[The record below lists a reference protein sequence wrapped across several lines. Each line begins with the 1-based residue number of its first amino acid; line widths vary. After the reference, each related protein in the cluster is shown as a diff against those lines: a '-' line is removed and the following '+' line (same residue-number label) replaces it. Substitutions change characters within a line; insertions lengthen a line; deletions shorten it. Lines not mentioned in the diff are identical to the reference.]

1 MTGKTHLAVGI
12 LASVSLTALSLFPIE
27 PSHALILMGGAAY
40 GALLPDIDA
49 DYSIAKNKFLISSW
63 IYRILANLFNRNG
76 RKTCFVHRGLMHS
89 LFIPLLYYIGYYFA
103 ESIVIKSLL
112 FGVVI
117 GLLSHLALDLIS
129 SGEELFAPVSQKRF
143 CLPFAVKTGGV
154 MDYVLR
160 YASFVGILYIATY
173 IILGDN
179 PLQIIFLI
187 VS

>member
-1 MTGKTHLAVGI
+1 M
-12 LASVSLTALSLFPIE
+12 
-27 PSHALILMGGAAY
+27 
-40 GALLPDIDA
+40 
-49 DYSIAKNKFLISSW
+49 
-63 IYRILANLFNRNG
+63 
-76 RKTCFVHRGLMHS
+76 
-89 LFIPLLYYIGYYFA
+89 
-103 ESIVIKSLL
+103 IKSLL